1 MNLDLIKDIKTAYS
15 NLNPGGVR
23 HLAEKPVSVG
33 VLAESDSSF
42 LYIKRFL
49 QPVGGMVTHVSPVDI
64 STDDSEAVGRS
75 LGTTFDVLICEP
87 GIPCPAHAFV
97 FHPRDTTRTVEE
109 ILEAKSDF
117 EVALARNFLAFREP
131 AVLRIIHK
139 ISRENAFFSAVTAL
153 PNVIPN
159 LLELPWVVGE
169 FASDTAFLTINQFR
183 MAFLIAACH
192 DHAIG
197 YSDQKVELATIAAGA
212 FGWRALARELVGKI
226 PMGGGLIPKAAVAY
240 AGSYVVGRGLDRLH
254 RTGMPLSRTE
264 RKIAYEAAME
274 RGKEAV
280 GKFVS
285 QVKRRNVA

>member
-1 MNLDLIKDIKTAYS
+1 VNFELIKDIKNAYA

-23 HLAEKPVSVG
+23 DLADKAISVG

-49 QPVGGMVTHVSPVDI
+49 QPVGGMVTHLTPADL
-64 STDDSEAVGRS
+64 TATGETGKS
-75 LGTTFDVLICEP
+75 LAPTFDVLLCEP
-87 GIPCPAHAFV
+87 GIRCPANAHV
-97 FHPRDTTRTVEE
+97 FHPRDTARTVDE
-109 ILEAKSDF
+109 ILEAKSDL
-117 EVALARNFLAFREP
+117 EVALARNYLAFREP
-131 AVLRIIHK
+131 AILRIIHR
-139 ISRENAFFSAVTAL
+139 ISRENALFSAVTAL
-153 PNVIPN
+153 PNVVPN

-197 YSDQKVELATIAAGA
+197 YSNQKVELATIAAGA
-212 FGWRALARELVGKI
+212 FGWRALARELIGKI
-226 PMGGGLIPKAAVAY
+226 PMGGGLIPKAAIAY

-254 RTGMPLSRTE
+254 RTGLPLSKSE

-280 GKFVS
+280 GKMVS